1 MKISEEEKAKHKK
14 KQPKRKRYKIAMRMI
29 DPPPGLEDWGN
40 WSNTRNYTTE
50 EQRDVALETLQKKDC
65 YGKKTFE
72 YRKGI
77 IEASTSINKL
87 NEL

>member
-1 MKISEEEKAKHKK
+1 MKISEEEKAKHRK
-14 KQPKRKRYKIAMRMI
+14 KQPKRKRYKIEWRMVN
-29 DPPPGLEDWGN
+29 PPPGFEDWGI

-50 EQRDVALETLQKKDC
+50 KQRDHALETLQKKSY
-65 YGKKTFE
+65 YGKRSFE

-77 IEASTSINKL
+77 VEASTSINKL